1 VSAEA
6 MRSDQAATVARLCRG
21 GARRAPDRL
30 AIETESV
37 GLTFAALD
45 RRSESLAHYLKDAIA
60 PGQRVGIYCSNR
72 VEWVETY
79 IAAHKAG
86 ISAVPINH
94 RYRARELE
102 HILGEA
108 DLGLVVHDDTV
119 LADGDLQALMVGVP
133 TLPVGAAYEAAAS
146 GSSEP
151 VEPRDSD
158 EDLIVYTS
166 GTTALPKGVIYT
178 RLTQLTSVAVP
189 QLVVGYDP
197 SDRFLLFTP
206 LAHRA
211 AQPLLLCALFMGATT
226 YLLTEY
232 SPESLIAAINDRG
245 ITALVGVPTALKDLL
260 RLHEG
265 NGVEPMS
272 RVRHVFLSGEGVG
285 SDLLRDIMP
294 LFPNARFS
302 SAYGST
308 EAGLVTFRDHEH
320 TLTHHRS
327 CGRALQGVDVRLV
340 REDGSDAAGTE
351 SGEVIV
357 RAGKPGTYTVAAGY
371 LGATGVESFTDADGW
386 FHTGDVATVDG
397 DGFYAIVDRKK
408 DMILSG
414 GMNIASKEVEEIVA
428 SHEGVL
434 EVAVTGEP
442 DPRFGEHVVAW
453 VVRRD
458 GSNVTEADI
467 VAHVASQAAS
477 YKKPSVVRFVE
488 SLPRS
493 PTGKVQKR
501 ALRVDSDQVPTTP
514 GEAA

>member
-1 VSAEA
+1 
-6 MRSDQAATVARLCRG
+6 MARLCRG

-30 AIETESV
+30 AIETEEGGV
-37 GLTFAALD
+37 TFAALD
-45 RRSESLAHYLKDAIA
+45 RRSESLARHLQAVVP
-60 PGQRVGIYCSNR
+60 PGQRVGIYCPNR
-72 VEWVETY
+72 TEWVETY

-86 ISAVPINH
+86 VSAVPINH

-102 HILGEA
+102 HILADA

-119 LADGDLQALMVGVP
+119 LADEDVTALLAGVP
-133 TLPVGAAYEAAAS
+133 TLEVGSAFESAA
-146 GSSEP
+146 GGPTEP
-151 VEPRDSD
+151 VEPRHSD

-166 GTTALPKGVIYT
+166 GTTALPKGVVYT
-178 RLTQLTSVAVP
+178 RLTQLTSVSVP

-206 LAHRA
+206 LSHRA
-211 AQPLLLCALFMGATT
+211 AQPFLLCALFMGATT

-232 SPESLIAAINDRG
+232 SPGSLMTAIRAHG
-245 ITALVGVPTALKDLL
+245 ITALVGVPTALKDVL
-260 RLHEG
+260 RLHADD
-265 NGVEPMS
+265 GVEPMPG
-272 RVRHVFLSGEGVG
+272 VRHVFMSGEGVS
-285 SDLLRDIMP
+285 SDLLREIMS

-320 TLTHHRS
+320 MLAHPRS
-327 CGRALQGVDVRLV
+327 CGRALQGVDVRV
-340 REDGSDAAGTE
+340 IRDDGSDAGIAE
-351 SGEVIV
+351 PGEVAV
-357 RAGKPGTYTVAAGY
+357 RAGEPGTYTVAAGY
-371 LGATGVESFTDADGW
+371 LGAAGVEPFTDADGW
-386 FHTGDVATVDG
+386 FHTGDIATVDAE
-397 DGFYAIVDRKK
+397 GFYVIVDRKK

-428 SHEGVL
+428 SHDGVL
-434 EVAVTGEP
+434 EVAVTGES
-442 DPRFGEHVVAW
+442 DPRFGERVVAW

-458 GSNVTEADI
+458 GSSVTEAEI
-467 VAHVASQAAS
+467 IAHVVSQAAS
-477 YKKPSVVRFVE
+477 YKKPSEVRFVE

-501 ALRVDSDQVPTTP
+501 ALRVDRAQEPTTP

>member
-1 VSAEA
+1 
-6 MRSDQAATVARLCRG
+6 M
-21 GARRAPDRL
+21 
-30 AIETESV
+30 
-37 GLTFAALD
+37 
-45 RRSESLAHYLKDAIA
+45 
-60 PGQRVGIYCSNR
+60 
-72 VEWVETY
+72 VETY

-119 LADGDLQALMVGVP
+119 LADRDLQALMVGVP
-133 TLPVGAAYEAAAS
+133 TLTVGAAYEAAAS

-166 GTTALPKGVIYT
+166 GTTALPKGVVYT

-260 RLHEG
+260 RLHERD
-265 NGVEPMS
+265 GVEPMS
-272 RVRHVFLSGEGVG
+272 NVRHVFLSGEGVG
-285 SDLLRDIMP
+285 SDLLRDMMP

-320 TLTHHRS
+320 TLTHPRS

-340 REDGSDAAGTE
+340 REDGSDVAGTE
-351 SGEVIV
+351 PGEVIV

-371 LGATGVESFTDADGW
+371 LGAT
-386 FHTGDVATVDG
+386 
-397 DGFYAIVDRKK
+397 R
-408 DMILSG
+408 
-414 GMNIASKEVEEIVA
+414 
-428 SHEGVL
+428 
-434 EVAVTGEP
+434 
-442 DPRFGEHVVAW
+442 RRVVSRMPTA
-453 VVRRD
+453 
-458 GSNVTEADI
+458 GS
-467 VAHVASQAAS
+467 
-477 YKKPSVVRFVE
+477 
-488 SLPRS
+488 
-493 PTGKVQKR
+493 
-501 ALRVDSDQVPTTP
+501 TP
-514 GEAA
+514 GTSPPSMPTASTPSSTARKT